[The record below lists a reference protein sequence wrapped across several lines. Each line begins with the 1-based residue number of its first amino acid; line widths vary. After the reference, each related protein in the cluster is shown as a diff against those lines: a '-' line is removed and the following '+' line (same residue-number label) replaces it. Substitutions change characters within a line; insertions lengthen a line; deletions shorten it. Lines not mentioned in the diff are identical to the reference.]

1 MNEIPLKMIVSAV
14 SNEKGISEDVLFD
27 ALNEA
32 LVFATKKKYNFQID
46 VRIEID
52 KQTGIYKSFRQWI
65 VVEDILGQTDV
76 KYSFNKIP
84 FSKAQMKYKNIKLGD
99 IIEEKIKSINFNRIT
114 AQSAKQIII
123 QRIKEEER

>member
-1 MNEIPLKMIVSAV
+1 MNEIPLKMIVSTV

-27 ALNEA
+27 ALNDA

-65 VVEDILGQTDV
+65 VVEDINSTETV

-84 FSKAQMKYKNIKLGD
+84 FSKAKIKYKNIKLGD
-99 IIEEKIKSINFNRIT
+99 IIEEKIKSISFN
-114 AQSAKQIII
+114 
-123 QRIKEEER
+123 